1 MIVEAR
7 EDTVRL
13 YGDITQN
20 QWLNIK
26 AAANLLLR
34 DHADG
39 IIVDCKRVRTV
50 TQEGAQTFLD
60 AIQHIERH
68 NARIILADLP
78 AGLEATL
85 REVPGLRSRLPIAAN
100 LDEARRSLRISRSEG
115 PTEPSESVVLVPV
128 LESRTGERAAD
139 MAARLNKDGRSSIHL
154 AYFLAVPRNLPLNT
168 PMPEEEARAEEAL
181 DLAEAAVKRHG
192 LRVYRQVHRTRDPA
206 EGALQLAERE
216 RAVSIVMSRPA
227 GEDSEQHQIVD
238 SVLRRARCEV
248 VIDQAPMQA

>member
-1 MIVEAR
+1 VIVEAR

-13 YGDITQN
+13 YGDITEN

-39 IIVDCKRVRTV
+39 IIVDCKRVRNV
-50 TQEGAQTFLD
+50 TQDGAQTFLD
-60 AIQHIERH
+60 AVQHIERH

-100 LDEARRSLRISRSEG
+100 LDEARRSLRIGRSEV
-115 PTEPSESVVLVPV
+115 PAEPSESVILVPV
-128 LESRTGERAAD
+128 LDARGGQRAAD
-139 MAARLNKDGRSSIHL
+139 MAARLYKDTGSAIHL
-154 AYFLAVPRNLPLNT
+154 AYFLTVPRNLPLNT
-168 PMPEEEARAEEAL
+168 PMPEEEATAEEAL
-181 DLAEAAVKRHG
+181 DLAEAVVKKHG

-206 EGALQLAERE
+206 EGAVQLAERE
-216 RAVSIVMSRPA
+216 RAKGIVMSRPA
-227 GEDSEQHQIVD
+227 GEDSEQHQAVD
-238 SVLRRARCEV
+238 DVLRRACCEV
-248 VIDQAPMQA
+248 VIDQAPAES